1 MRWLK
6 GREMYREINDYEMLY
21 LICDSD
27 DNNYGIVLEKY
38 YPLIIKISTKYKN
51 IVKKMGYEQEDLIQI
66 GYLTLYQTI
75 KGYDGDK
82 NSNLFYTY
90 FLKSLENSYIRLIK
104 ENSTNKKR
112 ILNEAI
118 SYDNYFPN
126 TKLTYAEIFPD
137 SNTLS
142 EPFINDG
149 EIRYKQLKYSLNFD
163 LSCILDLKIEG
174 FTNKEISTL
183 LSFSESKVLEGVKL
197 IRQKRKLF

>member
-1 MRWLK
+1 
-6 GREMYREINDYEMLY
+6 MYREINDYEMLY